1 MDLPFL
7 VCPLSL
13 SQNRCLTARRSSG
26 GCLSIMPDTGFLS
39 GSFGTSFYLP
49 VSGEFVFI
57 LR

>member
-1 MDLPFL
+1 MDVPFL
-7 VCPLSL
+7 VCPLSP
-13 SQNRCLTARRSSG
+13 SQNRSLVARRGSG

-49 VSGEFVFI
+49 GSGEFVFI